1 MLTKEEI
8 KDLKQ
13 KLEYHKSLDIKD
25 VKLEELKDIR
35 DVKIDT
41 TKPVLDRIISFLIQM
56 DGNPYIFKVGDTPVN
71 VSFNDNGPSLQQY
84 LVNMFTR
91 HKNNNLFI
99 KYLNFNAYVVE
110 IGT

>member
-1 MLTKEEI
+1 MITKVEI
-8 KDLKQ
+8 ENLKQ
-13 KLEYHKSLDIKD
+13 KLECNKSLNIKD

-41 TKPVLDRIISFLIQM
+41 TKPVLERIISFLIQM

-71 VSFNDNGPSLQQY
+71 VSFNDNGPCLQQY
-84 LVNMFTR
+84 LVNMFTG

-99 KYLNFNAYVVE
+99 K
-110 IGT
+110 